1 MHWVKSHGCSVS
13 GSQLCRVSLALY
25 MWLYVW
31 EQNKRLSGEDKFTAL
46 VKLVAENNSSELL
59 EKVTETNRLHA
70 DTDATKAGD
79 EEDENYQKE
88 VEAEDE
94 CVSDEDS
101 DEEDE
106 DVCYFF
112 DCIFCKSIFRK
123 KCELVDHITECV
135 NK

>member
-1 MHWVKSHGCSVS
+1 MWP
-13 GSQLCRVSLALY
+13 LLRVSLALY

-112 DCIFCKSIFRK
+112 DCIFCK
-123 KCELVDHITECV
+123 
-135 NK
+135 